1 MFIPIKYNLRYLM
14 TRWTNTLMT
23 AATFALVVAVFVIIM
38 SLARGIERALTSTGD
53 PLNVLIMRPGAQSEG
68 QSSIDI
74 ERYHVVRS
82 YPGIARDETGEPLAA
97 PEIIV
102 LVNKPKAGD
111 GKPSNLQIR
120 GVHPL
125 VFKIRPE
132 VQIVGGRVFRPG
144 LREVIV
150 SRSVSRRFKNMSIG
164 ETPQIGKVRMTI
176 VGVFEARGSAIDSE
190 MWADYQ
196 EIMQAF
202 DRRAYSTVV
211 VRARDAAAVDAILRT
226 VAGDR
231 RIKLSAK
238 TEMKYYQEQTSTAG
252 PLKAFGIF
260 LAVIMSIGASFAGMN
275 AMYAS
280 VASRVREIA
289 TLRVLGFTPFSI
301 LASFLIESVFLA
313 LIGGLLGCALS
324 LPINGLATGTT
335 NFQTFSEI
343 VFYFTITP
351 DLMLRGLIF
360 AAVMGAVGGILPALA
375 AARQP
380 ILQALRQA

>member
-176 VGVFEARGSAIDSE
+176 VGIFEARGSAIDSE
-190 MWADYQ
+190 MWADYR

-202 DRRAYSTVV
+202 DRQTYSTVV

>member
-120 GVHPL
+120 GVNPL

-132 VQIVGGRVFRPG
+132 VRIVEGRAFRPG

-176 VGVFEARGSAIDSE
+176 VGIFEARGSAIDSE
-190 MWADYQ
+190 MWADYR

-202 DRRAYSTVV
+202 DRQTYSTVV

>member
-190 MWADYQ
+190 MWADYR

-202 DRRAYSTVV
+202 DRQTYSTVV

-231 RIKLSAK
+231 RVKLSAK
-238 TEMKYYQEQTSTAG
+238 TEMKYYQEQTSTSG

>member
-1 MFIPIKYNLRYLM
+1 
-14 TRWTNTLMT
+14 
-23 AATFALVVAVFVIIM
+23 
-38 SLARGIERALTSTGD
+38 
-53 PLNVLIMRPGAQSEG
+53 
-68 QSSIDI
+68 
-74 ERYHVVRS
+74 
-82 YPGIARDETGEPLAA
+82 
-97 PEIIV
+97 
-102 LVNKPKAGD
+102 
-111 GKPSNLQIR
+111 
-120 GVHPL
+120 
-125 VFKIRPE
+125 
-132 VQIVGGRVFRPG
+132 
-144 LREVIV
+144 
-150 SRSVSRRFKNMSIG
+150 
-164 ETPQIGKVRMTI
+164 MTI
-176 VGVFEARGSAIDSE
+176 VGIFEARGSAIDSE
-190 MWADYQ
+190 MWADYR

-202 DRRAYSTVV
+202 DRQTYSTVV

-231 RIKLSAK
+231 RVKLSAK
-238 TEMKYYQEQTSTAG
+238 TEMKYYQEQTSTSG

>member
-231 RIKLSAK
+231 RVKLSAK
-238 TEMKYYQEQTSTAG
+238 TEMKYYQEQTSTSG

>member
-14 TRWTNTLMT
+14 TRWTGTLMT
-23 AATFALVVAVFVIIM
+23 AASFALVVAVFVIIM
-38 SLARGIERALTSTGD
+38 SLVRGIEHALTSTGD

-68 QSSIDI
+68 QSSIEI
-74 ERYHVVRS
+74 ERYHVVRN

-97 PEIIV
+97 PEVIV
-102 LVNKPKAGD
+102 LVNKPKATD

-125 VFKIRPE
+125 VFKIRP
-132 VQIVGGRVFRPG
+132 VVRIVEGRAFRPG
-144 LREVIV
+144 LREVVV
-150 SRSVSRRFKNMSIG
+150 SRSVSRRFKNMNIG
-164 ETPQIGKVRMTI
+164 QTPQIGKVRMTI
-176 VGVFEARGSAIDSE
+176 VGIFEARGSAIDSE

-211 VRARDAAAVDAILRT
+211 VRARDAAAVDAIRRI

-231 RIKLSAK
+231 RVKLSAK

-252 PLKAFGIF
+252 PLKAFGMF

-301 LASFLIESVFLA
+301 LVSFLIESVFLA

-380 ILQALRQA
+380 ILLALRQV

>member
-1 MFIPIKYNLRYLM
+1 
-14 TRWTNTLMT
+14 MT

-132 VQIVGGRVFRPG
+132 VQIVEGRVFRPG

-176 VGVFEARGSAIDSE
+176 VGIFEARGSAIDSE
-190 MWADYQ
+190 MWADYR

-202 DRRAYSTVV
+202 DRQTYSTVV

-301 LASFLIESVFLA
+301 LVSFLIESVVLA

-380 ILQALRQA
+380 ILQALRQV

>member
-14 TRWTNTLMT
+14 TRWTSTLMT

-38 SLARGIERALTSTGD
+38 SLVRGIERALTSTGD

-68 QSSIDI
+68 QSSLDI
-74 ERYHVVRS
+74 ERYHVVRN

-97 PEIIV
+97 PEVIV
-102 LVNKPKAGD
+102 LVNKPKATD

-120 GVHPL
+120 GVNPL
-125 VFKIRPE
+125 VFKIRP
-132 VQIVGGRVFRPG
+132 VVRIVEGRALRPG
-144 LREVIV
+144 LREVVV

-190 MWADYQ
+190 MWADYR

-202 DRRAYSTVV
+202 DRQAYSTVI
-211 VRARDAAAVDAILRT
+211 VRAKDAAAVDAIRGI

-252 PLKAFGIF
+252 PLKAFGMF

-301 LASFLIESVFLA
+301 LVSFLIESVVLA
-313 LIGGLLGCALS
+313 LLGGLLGCALS

-380 ILQALRQA
+380 ILQALRQV